1 MNEKQYLYVQD
12 IIMDYICIEENREI
26 NTREVRNESDNVTET
41 GRRCPV
47 EIINGQEE
55 PAWMSSLWW
64 RKDANVDIIMTVELY
79 ILRTKM

>member
-55 PAWMSSLWW
+55 PA
-64 RKDANVDIIMTVELY
+64 
-79 ILRTKM
+79 